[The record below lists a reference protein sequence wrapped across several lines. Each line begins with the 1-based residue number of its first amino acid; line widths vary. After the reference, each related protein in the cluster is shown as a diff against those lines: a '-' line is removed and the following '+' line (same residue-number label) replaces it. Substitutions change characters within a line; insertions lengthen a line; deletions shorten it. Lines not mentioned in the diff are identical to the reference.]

1 MEVTEEN
8 AIAEVLRS
16 HGLNEVAT
24 RLVQLIEM
32 LDEEPDE
39 PDLEI
44 ESLQSFAELFVEE
57 THLPVPEIGA
67 GPEGFVEAEWRITPS
82 GNGRANPNERYWDRG
97 DGVLAMK
104 FLPTGLIRFAATSG
118 PSFGVKSDFEP
129 AGFCP
134 GPAFCPPFKRLF
146 PAWSVH
152 ERAAMT

>member
-8 AIAEVLRS
+8 EIVEVLRS

-67 GPEGFVEAEWRITPS
+67 SPEGFVEAEWRITPS
-82 GNGRANPNERYWDRG
+82 GNGRANPNERYWGRG

-118 PSFGVKSDFEP
+118 PVGRGKERLRTSGILPRTSILP
-129 AGFCP
+129 AVRTSVS
-134 GPAFCPPFKRLF
+134 RLVG
-146 PAWSVH
+146 S
-152 ERAAMT
+152 

>member
-67 GPEGFVEAEWRITPS
+67 SPEGFVEAE
-82 GNGRANPNERYWDRG
+82 
-97 DGVLAMK
+97 
-104 FLPTGLIRFAATSG
+104 
-118 PSFGVKSDFEP
+118 
-129 AGFCP
+129 
-134 GPAFCPPFKRLF
+134 
-146 PAWSVH
+146 
-152 ERAAMT
+152 